1 MIPLHG
7 HWWNWWEPI
16 YSLLHGFFPVLV
28 GGGGALGGQTLWQK
42 LRQRRAAGWPS
53 ADGEVQSA
61 NIRRKNGYTVLVQYR
76 YYAQSQYHY
85 GKYSRHFRR
94 KQQAE
99 LFAEN
104 LRGRHIQVR
113 YQQDKPGVSTVLDD
127 DLRMT
132 GALQIG

>member
-16 YSLLHGFFPVLV
+16 YSLFHGFFPVVV

-42 LRQRRAAGWPS
+42 LRQRRAAAWPS

-61 NIRRKNGYTVLVQYR
+61 DVRRKNGYTVVVQYR
-76 YYAQSQYHY
+76 YYARSQYYY
-85 GKYSRHFRR
+85 GKYARHFRR

-99 LFAEN
+99 QFAVA

-113 YQQDKPGVSTVLDD
+113 YQEDKPSVSVVLDH